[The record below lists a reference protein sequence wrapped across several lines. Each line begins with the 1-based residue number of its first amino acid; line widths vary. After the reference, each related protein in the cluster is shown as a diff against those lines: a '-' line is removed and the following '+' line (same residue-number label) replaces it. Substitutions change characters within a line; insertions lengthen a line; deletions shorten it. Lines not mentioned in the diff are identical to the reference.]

1 MWVAEV
7 SLGCSE
13 HLLSRWAVS
22 IPPGPSTHLV
32 SPSQAPKCL
41 QKGLPEYVIVLQLL
55 EKGDFPDG
63 GGWHALLL
71 SLQPGPHGG
80 FRGRKVGDPQP
91 ASRWAISNPG
101 PRIAHRSPG
110 PPPAPNLLE
119 SEEPVCCPI
128 MGPEDHA
135 VRALPDLG
143 YLVVLRRS
151 KHETETQPTHS
162 QVRGIAALVDAA
174 RHVDGHCGD
183 RGRTGRPAR
192 GPLTQQVSSR
202 RAGPIRARGTLS
214 VCTYAL

>member
-1 MWVAEV
+1 MIKPAPAEPMHDF
-7 SLGCSE
+7 E
-13 HLLSRWAVS
+13 
-22 IPPGPSTHLV
+22 PPSAIQPPSGPATGS
-32 SPSQAPKCL
+32 SAPKIS
-41 QKGLPEYVIVLQLL
+41 LPDYVIVLQLL
-55 EKGDFPDG
+55 EKGDLPNG

-91 ASRWAISNPG
+91 PPGCTIPKPG

-110 PPPAPNLLE
+110 PAPAPDLLE

-151 KHETETQPTHS
+151 KHETKTQPKHS
-162 QVRGIAALVDAA
+162 QVRGIAALVKAA

-183 RGRTGRPAR
+183 RGRTGSPAR
-192 GPLTQQVSSR
+192 GPLTQQVSRR
-202 RAGPIRARGTLS
+202 RAGPIRAGGTLS